1 MSFSITY
8 DGDPQSNR
16 DKVRHLIG
24 DTDKTAPIL
33 TDEEVQF
40 HIELYGNIFKSARS
54 ACIAIVAKF
63 ACQVDESVGR
73 VKLNLSQR
81 VDHFR
86 KLAEDLKIQH
96 SSTRNISPYLGGQSK
111 TTKENRELNDDRV
124 QPFFTRKTHDHPHT
138 QLNEHDVT
146 HGHH

>member
-1 MSFSITY
+1 MSFAITY
-8 DGDPQSNR
+8 DGDPQSDR

-24 DTDKTAPIL
+24 DTDKNAPIL

-81 VDHFR
+81 VTHFR
-86 KLAEDLKIQH
+86 QLAKDLKTEH
-96 SSTRNISPYLGGQSK
+96 SAVRSISPYLGGQSK
-111 TTKENRELNDDRV
+111 ANKQTRELNDDRV
-124 QPFFTRKTHDHPHT
+124 EPFFTRRTHDHPNT
-138 QLNEHDVT
+138 QIDDHDVN

>member
-1 MSFSITY
+1 MSSSITY
-8 DGDPQSNR
+8 NGDPQTDR
-16 DKVRHLIG
+16 EKVRHLIG
-24 DTDKTAPIL
+24 DTDKNAPIL

-40 HIELYGNIFKSARS
+40 HLELYGNIFKSARS

-63 ACQVDESVGR
+63 SCQVDESVGR

-86 KLAEDLKIQH
+86 KLAEDLRIQH
-96 SSTRNISPYLGGQSK
+96 SATRSFSPFLGGQSK
-111 TTKENRELNDDRV
+111 SDKINRELNEDRV
-124 QPFFTRKTHDHPHT
+124 VPFFTRKTHDHPQT
-138 QLNEHDVT
+138 KIDDHDVN